1 MRKENSHTNEFDPEL
16 GLINPMDRGGVPPF
30 LVGAVAQPD
39 KHKIHGL
46 KTKEDRSDFAEVA
59 MDLEVK
65 EADIIH
71 ELYAQHFVP
80 KGQKSRPKQQSL
92 SASSSRANPDHA
104 FEAGPSKDTAPPFHP
119 VYTPMQGEDQGRII
133 SQYLNSN
140 VEGDRKFN
148 TV

>member
-1 MRKENSHTNEFDPEL
+1 MRKEYSHTNEFDPEL
-16 GLINPMDRGGVPPF
+16 GLMNPMDRGTVPSF
-30 LVGAVAQPD
+30 MVATVTEPD
-39 KHKIHGL
+39 NKKIKGL
-46 KTKEDRSDFAEVA
+46 KNREERNDFAEVA

-104 FEAGPSKDTAPPFHP
+104 LEAGPSKDIMASF
-119 VYTPMQGEDQGRII
+119 
-133 SQYLNSN
+133 
-140 VEGDRKFN
+140 
-148 TV
+148 